1 VAKISTLR
9 DWTRSQPVAKPTLA
23 VQQGERVKSRRFY
36 LSVTESE
43 GMGVI
48 RIVWGTAS
56 GPTAIASYD
65 AALAAANVHNYNLVS
80 VSSVVPADATIEVV
94 GDAPSL
100 GPAGE
105 RLTVVEGRSTV
116 SPDDAGRV
124 AACLGWSRE
133 SEGPGIFY
141 ESAGREPEAVRDRV
155 DQGLKAGQELRSW
168 DFDDE
173 GNRLVTADADSE
185 MYTTAVVLA
194 VYGDSTPL
202 L

>member
-1 VAKISTLR
+1 
-9 DWTRSQPVAKPTLA
+9 
-23 VQQGERVKSRRFY
+23 
-36 LSVTESE
+36 
-43 GMGVI
+43 MGVI

-173 GNRLVTADADSE
+173 GKRLVTANADSE

>member
-1 VAKISTLR
+1 
-9 DWTRSQPVAKPTLA
+9 
-23 VQQGERVKSRRFY
+23 
-36 LSVTESE
+36 
-43 GMGVI
+43 MGII
-48 RIVWGTAS
+48 RIVWGTAG

-94 GDAPSL
+94 GDAPAL
-100 GPAGE
+100 GSAGE
-105 RLTVVEGRSTV
+105 RLTVVEGRATV
-116 SPDDAGRV
+116 APGEAETA

-141 ESAGREPEAVRDRV
+141 ESAGTDPEAVRDRV
-155 DQGLKAGQELRSW
+155 DRGLEAGQELRSW
-168 DFDDE
+168 AFDDE
-173 GNRLVTADADSE
+173 GKQIVTAEADSE
-185 MYTTAVVLA
+185 TYTTAVVLA